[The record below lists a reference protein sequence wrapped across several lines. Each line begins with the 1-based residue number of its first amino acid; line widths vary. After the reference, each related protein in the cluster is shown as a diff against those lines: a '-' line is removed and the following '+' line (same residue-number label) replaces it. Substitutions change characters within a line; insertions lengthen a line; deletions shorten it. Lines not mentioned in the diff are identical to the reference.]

1 MPFAVCAALAYLG
14 THAIIVY
21 LETYIHPQA
30 VIVDATETEET
41 TFLEALHAYF
51 EKSDQSIIEL
61 PHNGA
66 QRLGWLAK
74 LDSASLS
81 GVSNGVNKHPILA
94 NNVPRSLEQGEF
106 RDRHSRAYEGVRE
119 LNPSLEILV

>member
-1 MPFAVCAALAYLG
+1 MLSAALDHSV
-14 THAIIVY
+14 THAIVVY

-30 VIVDATETEET
+30 VIVDGTDTEET

-51 EKSDQSIIEL
+51 EKSEQSIIEL

-81 GVSNGVNKHPILA
+81 GVSNRVNRHTILA
-94 NNVPRSLEQGEF
+94 NSILRSLEQGEF
-106 RDRHSRAYEGVRE
+106 RNRHSRAYEGVRE

>member
-1 MPFAVCAALAYLG
+1 LPFAVCAALAYPG

-30 VIVDATETEET
+30 VIVDGTETEET
-41 TFLEALHAYF
+41 TFLEALHVYF
-51 EKSDQSIIEL
+51 EKSEQSIIEL

-81 GVSNGVNKHPILA
+81 GTSNHVNKLPVLA
-94 NNVPRSLEQGEF
+94 NGIPRSLEQGEL
-106 RDRHSRAYEGVRE
+106 RNRHSRAYEGVRE